1 MNIEFSRPLVLIS
14 IPIVIGLLI
23 FSARFMYIKNKSHRI
38 LQIGVRALI
47 ATLLL
52 LALSGVSLKWKGNAV
67 STVFLLDVSDSMKE
81 NEDELLHFVN
91 DAVKEKSEDDSI
103 GVVAFGSDAKI
114 EQFVSD
120 QITFSEFQTPVTR
133 TATNLESAVT
143 MALAMMPEE
152 SAKRIVL
159 LTDGVENEGS
169 LKNTISSVATSKCLV
184 EVVKLEAGNSAEV
197 CVSDISVPDSVGT
210 GENFSITVKIESN
223 VASPA
228 TVSLYSGR
236 TLKGQQ
242 KVNLQ
247 KGVNTFVFKDTQSEE
262 GLKTYRVQVDAEK
275 DTITANNEY
284 LAYTNIS
291 TRKPLLIVEGTAGES
306 LEFAKVLDSIQV
318 RYHVVQ
324 PVTAPASLSEM
335 NQYSGII
342 FVNVYADDLRTGFME
357 NIEAYVKDYGGGF
370 ITTGGN
376 NSYALGNYKDTA
388 LENVLPVDMELQ
400 GENEIP
406 TMAIMMVIDKSGSMS
421 SGNGVITNLDL
432 AKQAAVSALDNLR
445 DTDYIGVIAFDDG
458 YEEIVKLQKAS
469 DRTVIED
476 SIYSI
481 EFGGGTSIY
490 PALAAA
496 TAALEKNPAKVKHI
510 ILLTDGQDSYDNYSK
525 VISRINN
532 GQITLS
538 TVAVGQGCNQRLL
551 NMLAEEC
558 GGRYYYTDINSDIP
572 RIFAQEVFLS
582 VNSYIVD
589 GDFVPVVTSNE
600 EMISSVAQEGLPS
613 LLGYVA
619 TTKKARATQLLQSQE
634 GDPLLCCWQY
644 GLGKTVAWTSD
655 VKNIWSANWAG
666 WDKTSRLWYNLIQ
679 YITTDMGMEGAYAE
693 VEQNGKTATIKY
705 VTEAFNAATTVQATI
720 YDDNGESFVITL
732 DPVTPGV
739 YTADFDMNGT
749 GVYSINLQQIENGE
763 TVGSINTATMMQYSL
778 EYRFYEETTVLEEY
792 TKAVGGN
799 MITAANE
806 VFDEEL
812 DMVKQR
818 TELGTVLLIVVV
830 LLFIADI
837 AIRRFSIN
845 LLDYLPMARLKAFA
859 GARAKKKAALDK
871 NAKQAVVSSSAN
883 IIGADNK
890 EKKSAKNEQKITEKA
905 ARKEKKE
912 TKKAAKKAPAQE
924 KLDTSQ
930 LLNRMKK

>member
-1 MNIEFSRPLVLIS
+1 MNIEFSRPLVLIG

-23 FSARFMYIKNKSHRI
+23 FSARYMFVKNKAHRI
-38 LQIGVRALI
+38 LQISVRALI
-47 ATLLL
+47 ATLLI
-52 LALSGVSLKWKGNAV
+52 LALSGVSMKWKGSAV
-67 STVFLLDVSDSMKE
+67 STVFLLDISDSMKE
-81 NEDELLHFVN
+81 NGDELLHFVN
-91 DAVKEKSEDDSI
+91 NAIKEKSGDDSI
-103 GVVAFGSDAKI
+103 GVVAFGSDAKV
-114 EQFVSD
+114 EQFVSEE
-120 QITFSEFQTPVTR
+120 ITFSEFQTDVTK
-133 TATNLESAVT
+133 TATNLEGAVT
-143 MALAMMPEE
+143 MALAMMPED

-159 LTDGVENEGS
+159 LTDGVENEGN

-184 EVVKLEAGNSAEV
+184 EVVKMEAGSSAEV

-210 GENFSITVKIESN
+210 GENFTITVKIESN

-262 GLKTYRVQVDAEK
+262 GLKTYRVQVDAEE

-306 LEFAKVLDSIQV
+306 SEFVKVLDSIQV
-318 RYHVVQ
+318 RYQVVQ
-324 PVTAPASLSEM
+324 PVTAPGSLSEM
-335 NQYSGII
+335 NQYAGIV
-342 FVNVYADDLRTGFME
+342 FVNVYADDLREGFME

-388 LENVLPVDMELQ
+388 LETVLPVDMDLQ

-406 TMAIMMVIDKSGSMS
+406 TMAIMLVIDKSGSMS
-421 SGNGVITNLDL
+421 DGNGVITNLDL
-432 AKQAAVSALDNLR
+432 AKQAAAAALDNLR
-445 DTDYIGVIAFDDG
+445 DTDYIGVVAFDDG
-458 YEEIVKLQKAS
+458 YQEIVKLQKAS
-469 DRTVIED
+469 DRGAIED
-476 SIYSI
+476 AIYSI
-481 EFGGGTSIY
+481 ELGGGTSIY
-490 PALAAA
+490 PALEAA
-496 TAALEKNPAKVKHI
+496 TISLEKNPAKVKHI
-510 ILLTDGQDSYDNYSK
+510 ILLTDGQDTYNNYPK

-538 TVAVGQGCNQRLL
+538 TVAVGQGCNQTLL

-558 GGRYYYTDINSDIP
+558 GGRFYYTDIDSDIP

-582 VNSYIVD
+582 VNSYLVD
-589 GDFVPVVTSNE
+589 GNFVPIVTSND
-600 EMISSVAQEGLPS
+600 EMISSVAENGLPS
-613 LLGYVA
+613 LFGYVA
-619 TTKKARATQLLQSQE
+619 TTRKARATQLLQSSE

-655 VKNIWSANWAG
+655 VKNNWSANWAG

-679 YITTDMGMEGAYAE
+679 YITTDMGMDGAYAE
-693 VEQNGKTATIKY
+693 VEQNGKTATIKF
-705 VTEAFNAATTVQATI
+705 VTEDFNASTTVQATI
-720 YDDNGESFVITL
+720 YDDNGQSKVVTL

-739 YTADFDMNGT
+739 YTTDFEMEGT
-749 GVYSINLQQIENGE
+749 GVYSINLQQKENGE

-799 MITAANE
+799 MITVATE

-818 TELGTVLLIVVV
+818 TELGTALLITAAI
-830 LLFIADI
+830 LFIADI
-837 AIRRFSIN
+837 AIRRFRIN
-845 LLDYLPMARLKAFA
+845 LLEYLPIAKIRAWA
-859 GARAKKKAALDK
+859 QARAEKKAERTAKSGKTSKKTAPAMDMITADK
-871 NAKQAVVSSSAN
+871 AETGSAKSKKSSS
-883 IIGADNK
+883 
-890 EKKSAKNEQKITEKA
+890 EKTD
-905 ARKEKKE
+905 KKE
-912 TKKAAKKAPAQE
+912 KKAAKKEPAQE
-924 KLDTSQ
+924 RLDTSQ